1 PRRLRSNPANFE
13 PKSVVAIYNSKDLI
27 IPVPSGPKGRRWDSI
42 LHFLQAVCGNFEP
55 SNYTLKQNVNG
66 ELVPIPVDL
75 NLGELVPGR
84 YFVIPNDGDDLMVD
98 GVGFPIVPKSKLKRN
113 TNSGGPSS
121 PSMLRSP
128 RVEALADDDKE
139 SLASS
144 NSESNKQ
151 SGQFRESIIARDG
164 HCVVTRDYGIVEAAH
179 ILAHSWWGDYA
190 NRRDSLPQDIR
201 QIVSE
206 MNGGINS
213 VENGILLN
221 GTLAKAFDEGKFG
234 FVLREG
240 HYYFVA
246 ITTDFLHLEGVQVD
260 ENLRK
265 RSDGSCWWSEETRP
279 HPRLVEFH
287 FRNSV
292 FKQMRGAASETE
304 DSDSDSDVAADQIAT
319 GKPATSEMAPSEII
333 DWKNPELAKLI
344 QADSPLLVKQIYS
357 IVESMKSAKDKL
369 MEIQQRI
376 SSNSVPTSKGVSLL
390 EIKLHGLLSYLTNL
404 SFFILLKL
412 HGQSTSELHPSVE
425 RLIEMRVI
433 LEKIKPM
440 EVKLKYQ
447 IDKVL
452 KAANDASNPSAEKD
466 AQRNVSEFDLQNSGV
481 SDPLQFKPNPLNL
494 VGASTALDKNAD
506 QSREDGGVYRPPRIA
521 PVKYSEEPKRR
532 KGDLSASTRES
543 LSKSR
548 LFKDMRDTFDCQG
561 LSKSSPTAL

>member
-1 PRRLRSNPANFE
+1 MTSLPTSEPTNQAFWVQYQTNQPVQIRTHQFSIATGLWVQTLFNVADVIGAATLGATRRLIGLAEDFGPLTLHAVVDGVESTLPGNQLLSSIPTASCSFDNPLIIKSHELTAAAARTLRSNTANME
-13 PKSVVAIYNSKDLI
+13 HKAVIAIYNSKDLI
-27 IPVPSGPKGRRWDSI
+27 IPVPSGPIGRRWDSI

-66 ELVPIPVDL
+66 QLVTIPVDL
-75 NLGELVPGR
+75 NLGNLFPGR
-84 YFVIPNDGDDLMVD
+84 YFVIPNDGDDLMVE
-98 GVGFPIVPKSKLKRN
+98 GVGFPIVPTSKKKRN

-139 SLASS
+139 SVASS
-144 NSESNKQ
+144 NSEPNKR

-164 HCVVTRDYGIVEAAH
+164 HCVVTRDYGVVEAAH

-206 MNGGINS
+206 MNGNINS

-246 ITTDFLHLEGVQVD
+246 ITTDFLDLDGVQVD

-304 DSDSDSDVAADQIAT
+304 DSDSDSDVAAD
-319 GKPATSEMAPSEII
+319 
-333 DWKNPELAKLI
+333 
-344 QADSPLLVKQIYS
+344 
-357 IVESMKSAKDKL
+357 
-369 MEIQQRI
+369 
-376 SSNSVPTSKGVSLL
+376 
-390 EIKLHGLLSYLTNL
+390 
-404 SFFILLKL
+404 
-412 HGQSTSELHPSVE
+412 
-425 RLIEMRVI
+425 
-433 LEKIKPM
+433 
-440 EVKLKYQ
+440 
-447 IDKVL
+447 
-452 KAANDASNPSAEKD
+452 
-466 AQRNVSEFDLQNSGV
+466 
-481 SDPLQFKPNPLNL
+481 
-494 VGASTALDKNAD
+494 
-506 QSREDGGVYRPPRIA
+506 
-521 PVKYSEEPKRR
+521 
-532 KGDLSASTRES
+532 
-543 LSKSR
+543 
-548 LFKDMRDTFDCQG
+548 
-561 LSKSSPTAL
+561 

>member
-1 PRRLRSNPANFE
+1 MTSLPTSEPTNRVFWVQYQTNQPVKIRTHQFIHNTGLWVQTLFDVADIIGAVQALPASPFAAVYAADITLHAVVDGPALEVNLPLYSLSTGLTPETALIIKSHKELTAAAPRRLRSNPANFE

-144 NSESNKQ
+144 NSESSKR
-151 SGQFRESIIARDG
+151 SGQFQESLIARDG
-164 HCVVTRDYGIVEAAH
+164 HCVVTRDYGVVEAAH

-265 RSDGSCWWSEETRP
+265 RSDDSCWWSEETRP

-333 DWKNPELAKLI
+333 DWSLN
-344 QADSPLLVKQIYS
+344 
-357 IVESMKSAKDKL
+357 
-369 MEIQQRI
+369 
-376 SSNSVPTSKGVSLL
+376 VS
-390 EIKLHGLLSYLTNL
+390 YMN
-404 SFFILLKL
+404 
-412 HGQSTSELHPSVE
+412 
-425 RLIEMRVI
+425 
-433 LEKIKPM
+433 
-440 EVKLKYQ
+440 
-447 IDKVL
+447 
-452 KAANDASNPSAEKD
+452 
-466 AQRNVSEFDLQNSGV
+466 RNV
-481 SDPLQFKPNPLNL
+481 PN
-494 VGASTALDKNAD
+494 A
-506 QSREDGGVYRPPRIA
+506 Q
-521 PVKYSEEPKRR
+521 
-532 KGDLSASTRES
+532 
-543 LSKSR
+543 
-548 LFKDMRDTFDCQG
+548 
-561 LSKSSPTAL
+561 